1 MKQDFFSKARP
12 TFLIHFPPAPP
23 LIFTKLQSC
32 GVFVTKLRCLNCD
45 AAVFKLKHCVFVT
58 EGAKWDNECS
68 EAWEREGKNG
78 RETKGEEKEKG
89 FLPVSL
95 FFSQIIFYFAKNL
108 TVQCGLPCRKGARGR
123 RGGQPEAMK
132 TRIDELLIKQ
142 KKYRDGDYSQRR
154 LAEELGVSTFV
165 LSRTLRQEYG
175 MTYAQLVHKYR
186 VRDAMRY
193 LRSSQKRQYTV
204 DDIGLLVGFGN
215 RQSFFSA
222 FKRETGLTPERF
234 RTARLD
240 EEQETN
246 NNNHEH

>member
-1 MKQDFFSKARP
+1 
-12 TFLIHFPPAPP
+12 
-23 LIFTKLQSC
+23 
-32 GVFVTKLRCLNCD
+32 
-45 AAVFKLKHCVFVT
+45 
-58 EGAKWDNECS
+58 
-68 EAWEREGKNG
+68 
-78 RETKGEEKEKG
+78 
-89 FLPVSL
+89 
-95 FFSQIIFYFAKNL
+95 
-108 TVQCGLPCRKGARGR
+108 
-123 RGGQPEAMK
+123 MK